1 RNHVKEFDIFFE
13 GKRMNTSVVIRGTL
27 SLPPRRRGQEPDA
40 GESPPNQA
48 ASARIPRIAQLM
60 ALARHVDEL
69 VRSGAV
75 ASYAE
80 AARLGRVSRAR
91 LSQIIGLLNL
101 APDLQEQ
108 LLFLEH
114 PARGRPTPVLRRV
127 LSVASA
133 LDWDEQR
140 RCWRRLQRATRRRR
154 AVVP

>member
-1 RNHVKEFDIFFE
+1 
-13 GKRMNTSVVIRGTL
+13 MNTSVVIRGTL
-27 SLPPRRRGQEPDA
+27 SRPSRRRGHEPDA
-40 GESPPNQA
+40 GESPPHPA
-48 ASARIPRIAQLM
+48 PSARIPRIAQLM

-69 VRSGAV
+69 VRTGTV
-75 ASYAE
+75 GSYAT

-114 PARGRPTPVLRRV
+114 PARGRSAPVLRRV
-127 LSVASA
+127 LSVAAA

-140 RCWRRLQRATRRRR
+140 RCWRRLQRATRQRRT
-154 AVVP
+154 VVP

>member
-1 RNHVKEFDIFFE
+1 
-13 GKRMNTSVVIRGTL
+13 MNTSVVIRGTL
-27 SLPPRRRGQEPDA
+27 SLPRRRRGQESDA
-40 GESPPNQA
+40 GEPSPHPA
-48 ASARIPRIAQLM
+48 ASARIPRIARLM

-69 VRSGAV
+69 VRSGTV
-75 ASYAE
+75 ASYAA

-114 PARGRPTPVLRRV
+114 PARGRPAPVLRRV
-127 LSVASA
+127 LNVAAA

-140 RCWRRLQRATRRRR
+140 RCWRKLKRATGQHR
-154 AVVP
+154 AASA